1 MSFRFLSS
9 SLLALGLITGAQA
22 ADSLAFSNAWVRAT
36 PPNAKVA
43 GGFVVIQNA
52 GKSADRLVSAS
63 SDAAERVE
71 IHEMKMAGE
80 VMQMRQLTEG
90 MAVPAGQS
98 VALEPGAS
106 HLMLIAP
113 KQAIAE
119 GQKIA
124 ITLVFAK
131 AGKRIVE
138 FTVARQAPQTDAGM
152 SHDHMH

>member
-1 MSFRFLSS
+1 MLYRFLSS

-43 GGFVVIQNA
+43 GGFVEIRNA

-63 SDAAERVE
+63 SDVAERVE

-90 MAVPAGQS
+90 LAIPAGQS
-98 VALEPGAS
+98 VQLKPGS
-106 HLMLIAP
+106 YHLMLMAP
-113 KQAIAE
+113 KKPIAE
-119 GQKIA
+119 GQKVT
-124 ITLVFAK
+124 ITLVFEK
-131 AGKRIVE
+131 AGKRAVE
-138 FTVARQAPQTDAGM
+138 FTAAKQPPVAASDSA
-152 SHDHMH
+152 HKH